1 MGIPAPRRLLFPR
14 NEQRAFLLKIRQR
27 LQAVLDNTT
36 MLIYVVTSDAKF
48 RLINKRFEEIFH
60 VNGAAIAGMPVHAVL
75 DKQTADLLVANNGKV
90 FETKSTMEFEET
102 IPQTDGLHAYISV

>member
-36 MLIYVVTSDAKF
+36 MLIYVVTYDAKF

-60 VNGAAIAGMPVHAVL
+60 VNSAAIAGMTVHAVL
-75 DKQTADLLVANNGKV
+75 DKPNRRPVISEQWQCFRDKKHHEIRGNN
-90 FETKSTMEFEET
+90 
-102 IPQTDGLHAYISV
+102 